1 MNKKNI
7 KILFSVALAAA
18 FIAMGTATGDSGS
31 DSGKSNKSHETKE
44 TEDLQEKEI
53 PEESQ
58 IEMVN
63 SFDDD
68 YVPSPEEEIVLITN
82 SAEEEDI
89 ELIEEP
95 LPEELESNHTSDE

>member
-31 DSGKSNKSHETKE
+31 DSGKSNKSHKP
-44 TEDLQEKEI
+44 TESKDSKEKEI

-68 YVPSPEEEIVLITN
+68 YVPAPDEEIVLITN
-82 SAEEEDI
+82 SAEEEEI

-95 LPEELESNHTSDE
+95 LPEELESNHNPE